1 MGLGKGRRDGA
12 GLEALERM
20 EQMFC
25 YESALN
31 SLEKTEI
38 KRAKS
43 GGILLAFFQEK
54 TYTRPILWSK
64 VEQMGAHSLVGGGS
78 E

>member
-12 GLEALERM
+12 G
-20 EQMFC
+20 
-25 YESALN
+25 SAGKDGTNVLLRKRPKF
-31 SLEKTEI
+31 SGKTEI